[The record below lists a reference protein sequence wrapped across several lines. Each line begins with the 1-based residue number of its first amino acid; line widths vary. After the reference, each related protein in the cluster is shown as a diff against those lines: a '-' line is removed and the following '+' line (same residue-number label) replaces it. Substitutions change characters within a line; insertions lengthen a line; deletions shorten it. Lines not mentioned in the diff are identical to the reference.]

1 MKKYLSKG
9 RYMRILLA
17 KYRKQV
23 EDFYFE
29 EDAQCWVARMNDGKA
44 FVTQYQ
50 DEIIHNIK
58 CYVEMKE
65 KEKTMSQEN
74 KFDFDDEI
82 EETSEPNAEVAKTHE
97 VIEPMEIECIK
108 CHEKFLMVPT
118 EIKFY
123 RSHGYEMPK
132 RCPKCRV
139 DKTDTVEIECKDC
152 GKTFTVS
159 AREKDYFVSRGLAL
173 PKRCKQCREFRR
185 QSQRNE

>member
-23 EDFYFE
+23 SDFYFD
-29 EDAQCWVARMNDGKA
+29 EDARCWVAKMNDGKVFA
-44 FVTQYQ
+44 AQYQ
-50 DEIIHNIK
+50 DEIIYNIK
-58 CYVEMKE
+58 HYVEMKE

-82 EETSEPNAEVAKTHE
+82 EETSEPNTEPAKTHE